1 MNVTVNGTTRELA
14 DDATVRDVLD
24 LLDAPPSVAV
34 AVDNAV
40 VPRAA
45 WSSRT
50 LADGSVVE
58 ILSAVQGG

>member
-1 MNVTVNGTTRELA
+1 MNVTVNGTTHQLA
-14 DDATVRDVLD
+14 DDATVRDVLE
-24 LLDAPPSVAV
+24 LVDAPQSVAV

-40 VPRAA
+40 VPRAD

-50 LADGSVVE
+50 LTDGAVVE

>member
-40 VPRAA
+40 VPRAD
-45 WSSRT
+45 WSNRT
-50 LADGSVVE
+50 LADGAVVE